1 MTSNPLDILAK
12 LAKAP
17 LVGAF
22 VFHLQPVPASRP
34 RVSKWGVYYAKPY
47 REWQAAAKKLAA
59 DFEKHPAGTI
69 PLFVIVESV
78 IQKARTSK
86 LTMPTPDVD
95 NLAKGPLDV
104 ITQADVSWDDD
115 KSISALLTIK
125 RFADKGEEAHTRVS
139 VYRMPHES

>member
-1 MTSNPLDILAK
+1 MTSNASTILAR

-22 VFHLQPVPASRP
+22 VFQLQPVPASRP

-47 REWQAAAKKLAA
+47 REWQAAAKKLAQ
-59 DFEKHPAGTI
+59 DFEKSPVGTI

-115 KSISALLTIK
+115 KSISALLTLK
-125 RFADKGEEAHTRVS
+125 RFAAPGEEPHTTVT
-139 VYRMPHES
+139 VYRMPDET